1 MAVGREERGVAW
13 QQGGGEGRGM
23 AVGRRGLWHGSREGG
38 EGCGMAVGREERG
51 VAWQQRGRRG
61 VWHGSREGGKGVA
74 CQQGGGEGRDMAVG
88 RRGGGMCDKEGSLEQ
103 LTWAYYTHSFEFHK
117 VRVWGKY
124 RP

>member
-13 QQGGGEGRGM
+13 QQGGGEGR
-23 AVGRRGLWHGSREGG
+23 
-38 EGCGMAVGREERG
+38 GMAVGREERG

-61 VWHGSREGGKGVA
+61 VWHGSREGGEGCGMAAGREERGVA
-74 CQQGGGEGRDMAVG
+74 CQQRVGEGRDMAVG

-117 VRVWGKY
+117 ARVWGKY

>member
-1 MAVGREERGVAW
+1 M
-13 QQGGGEGRGM
+13 
-23 AVGRRGLWHGSREGG
+23 WHGSREGG
-38 EGCGMAVGREERG
+38 EGCGMAAGREERG
-51 VAWQQRGRRG
+51 VACQQR
-61 VWHGSREGGKGVA
+61 V
-74 CQQGGGEGRDMAVG
+74 GEGRDMAVG